1 MLQNVV
7 LCNIKPCSP
16 GASVSFC
23 RGLVRWWLHVL
34 HDHVCICF
42 LSSCRCNKKAGGTW
56 IFEGYISNTSTTS
69 PASNRTCLQWET
81 GLQGFA
87 CSTAWHATIGNN
99 SRKATSLISYKTA
112 FFAHKVVSDWHVW
125 KPLILMQWWAMGD
138 TPWAKRLHQAGRHQA
153 SPGSLARC
161 WPKGSWAVAHPKRRT
176 NQIQHAKRCV
186 AIPQDISRQQRDLMW
201 E

>member
-42 LSSCRCNKKAGGTW
+42 LSSCRCNKKAGGTLILW
-56 IFEGYISNTSTTS
+56 RLHQQYFNHLTCIKQKM
-69 PASNRTCLQWET
+69 TCLQWET

-99 SRKATSLISYKTA
+99 SRKATSLI
-112 FFAHKVVSDWHVW
+112 WRQNC
-125 KPLILMQWWAMGD
+125 ILCPQSS
-138 TPWAKRLHQAGRHQA
+138 KRLTCLEAPHFNAMVGHGWHTMGQAT
-153 SPGSLARC
+153 SPGRSPPGFSRISCSLLA
-161 WPKGSWAVAHPKRRT
+161 
-176 NQIQHAKRCV
+176 
-186 AIPQDISRQQRDLMW
+186 
-201 E
+201 

>member
-1 MLQNVV
+1 MWYFATSNPALPGRASASAGV
-7 LCNIKPCSP
+7 L
-16 GASVSFC
+16 F
-23 RGLVRWWLHVL
+23 
-34 HDHVCICF
+34 
-42 LSSCRCNKKAGGTW
+42 AGGCMSFMIMSASASWVVAGATKRLEVLGF
-56 IFEGYISNTSTTS
+56 FEGYISNTSTTS
-69 PASNRTCLQWET
+69 PASNRKWHVFSEKLDYKALHVPLHDMQLLET
-81 GLQGFA
+81 TPERQHPWFGD
-87 CSTAWHATIGNN
+87 
-99 SRKATSLISYKTA
+99 KTA

-138 TPWAKRLHQAGRHQA
+138 TLWAKRLHQAGHHQA